1 MQIPC
6 MFNQCTIRQRLILLN
21 SITLVL
27 IVTLVSIYTYQL
39 ISLESK
45 LITMER
51 VDDLF
56 SNILE
61 ARRYEKNIM
70 LQLDKNNVTKARQS
84 LQKTTTSIEELS
96 PKFNELSEQKLF
108 LQLKESFTKYKVIFD
123 HWCADGECVTDPA
136 QQDDS
141 YLIRQEGQT
150 LADNAAE
157 LVHLKRKHISEGFKE
172 ILFWLTFMPAVL
184 FICGVILFFSQIRSI
199 LTRLSS
205 LDQGTKNLAAGEF
218 KIIPTTDTSPDEI
231 SGLIDDFNKM
241 VGALEQ
247 KQEELIQ
254 SKKMASIG
262 TFSSGIAHEINNPLN
277 NISLSTDI
285 ILEEFD
291 SMEDEEIKEILG
303 DIMTQTD
310 RASKIVKNLLDF
322 SRVQSSEMQP
332 VYIDFVLHKT
342 TDLIANEL
350 RIHKIA
356 LEKDIIDLLP
366 QVNGDLQKLQQV
378 FLNLIINAEQA
389 IGDYGTIT
397 IQACKTDTGYVRVNI
412 CDTGPGIA
420 QENIDQ
426 IFDPFFTTKGVGK
439 GTGLGLSIVYA
450 IVKEHGGYIEVT
462 SKLDE
467 GTTFSVYLPVYHDNE
482 NKEQQPI

>member
-1 MQIPC
+1 
-6 MFNQCTIRQRLILLN
+6 MFSQCTIRQRLILLN
-21 SITLVL
+21 SITIVL
-27 IVTLVSIYTYQL
+27 ITALVSIYTYQL

-45 LITMER
+45 LVTMER

-61 ARRYEKNIM
+61 VRRYEKNIM
-70 LQLDKNNVTKARQS
+70 LQLDDDNVTKAGQS
-84 LQKTTTSIEELS
+84 LQKIDTSLEELL
-96 PKFNELSEQKLF
+96 PKFSEISEKKLF
-108 LQLKESFTKYKVIFD
+108 LHLKGSFTRYKVLFD
-123 HWCADGECVTDPA
+123 NWCADGECVRDPT

-150 LADNAAE
+150 LTDNAVA
-157 LVHLKRKHISEGFKE
+157 LVHLKRKHISEGFKG
-172 ILFWLTFMPAVL
+172 ILFWLTFMPAIIFV
-184 FICGVILFFSQIRSI
+184 CGVILFFSQIRSI
-199 LTRLSS
+199 LNRLSS

-218 KIIPTTDTSPDEI
+218 KIIPATDTSPDEI
-231 SGLIDDFNKM
+231 SGLIDNFNQM

-356 LEKDIIDLLP
+356 LEKDIINLLP
-366 QVNGDLQKLQQV
+366 QVKGDLQKLQQV

-397 IQACKTDTGYVRVNI
+397 VQARETEKGYIRVNI
-412 CDTGPGIA
+412 TDTGPGIA

-426 IFDPFFTTKGVGK
+426 IFDPFFTTKGIGK

-450 IVKEHGGYIEVT
+450 IVKEHGGYIEVA
-462 SKLDE
+462 SKLGE
-467 GTTFSVYLPVYHDNE
+467 GTTFSVYLPVHHQTED
-482 NKEQQPI
+482 KEQQPI